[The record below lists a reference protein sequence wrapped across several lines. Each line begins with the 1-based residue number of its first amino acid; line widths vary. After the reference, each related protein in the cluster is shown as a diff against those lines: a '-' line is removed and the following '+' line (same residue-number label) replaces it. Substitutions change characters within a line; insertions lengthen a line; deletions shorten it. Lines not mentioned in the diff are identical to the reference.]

1 MVIFG
6 NLKIDYYIKKMKKI
20 IYFTSTWC
28 QPCRTLSPIMEQ
40 VREKIPVEKID
51 VDNAPAVAAAYNVRN
66 IPTVILVENGE
77 EIRRF
82 TGVKPL
88 NDILNFI

>member
-1 MVIFG
+1 
-6 NLKIDYYIKKMKKI
+6 MKKI

-28 QPCRTLSPIMEQ
+28 QPCRTLGPIMEQ